1 MGSMRLPS
9 GNGYALHELF
19 QPPGT
24 APARQVVQSNLFTRT
39 AWEITGSA
47 VILLDQFADA
57 PGSSCCF
64 VRLSSGPPRTARFVV
79 DGAHTIESCRSGGWL
94 VRPVAE
100 AGYSYWIP
108 QSPVLRTIDAHA
120 RILSEHAASIV
131 GVNASS
137 AATTIEIEVADD
149 AHLDCAFWRL
159 SPDAS
164 DVVAALQR
172 PLVLELQPVFMWG
185 SHTAFRG
192 PADVYRYLVHGHV
205 YENRFEWRYKWKVCA
220 ENEAYSLYLALQGL
234 ESASGKRL
242 YGLLKQQVLFSVIA
256 RQSTDGGWHHGEW
269 SDFME
274 SHYRLHNG
282 AVLLLEAALEERPDD
297 TVRQALTNAAAYTAR
312 HTDQTDLGLW
322 FLHDSLEEDLDLLH
336 RSGSRLVPSRVL
348 GKSPANK
355 LILNTHLDALVT
367 LDRYREVTGDNQ
379 YAAHIASGRKTTR
392 ALLALRPAE
401 ALYRWLYRGVNL
413 ALLPPSDAQRL
424 PLALRAVRRVARE
437 HVLPRLHKIKRRY
450 PRMVMPGGLVERHLG
465 MPHYDVNYQ
474 TVNLM
479 DLVRLWRRFPDDDF
493 AGIVQAAVKAVHD
506 TSLLKQWT
514 ESKQKQAL
522 GYWLEALY
530 HLYTFTS
537 APEYRQYLA
546 EGIQIA
552 EDLGL
557 GLPPSLLGANPET
570 VPPDQRVPCL
580 SPSASRIRVANL
592 SRKGKREFL
601 AVNCGAA
608 TVELTFE
615 GDASD
620 GLAWTGSDGQLR
632 PGGSPISIAAQGWL
646 AGIDAPTR

>member
-1 MGSMRLPS
+1 
-9 GNGYALHELF
+9 
-19 QPPGT
+19 
-24 APARQVVQSNLFTRT
+24 VVHSNLFTRT
-39 AWEITGSA
+39 AWEIPGSA
-47 VILLDQFADA
+47 EILLDQFADA
-57 PGSSCCF
+57 PGTSCCS
-64 VRLSSGPPRTARFVV
+64 VRLSGGPRRVARFVV
-79 DGAHTIESCRSGGWL
+79 DGVHSIESCRSGGWL
-94 VRPVAE
+94 VKPAAE

-108 QSPVLRTIDAHA
+108 QSPVLRTIDSHA
-120 RILSEHAASIV
+120 RILSEQAASIV
-131 GVNASS
+131 GVNASPV
-137 AATTIEIEVADD
+137 ATTVEIEVADD

-164 DVVAALQR
+164 DVVASLQC

-220 ENEAYSLYLALQGL
+220 ENEAYSLYLVLQGL
-234 ESASGKRL
+234 QLASGKRL
-242 YGLLKQQVLFSVIA
+242 YGLLKQQILLSVIA
-256 RQSTDGGWHHGEW
+256 RQAADGGWHHGEW

-282 AVLLLEAALEERPDD
+282 AVLLLEAALEERPDKM
-297 TVRQALTNAAAYTAR
+297 VRQALTDAAAYTAR
-312 HTDQTDLGLW
+312 HTDETDLGLW

-336 RSGSRLVPSRVL
+336 RSGSRLVPSRLL

-401 ALYRWLYRGVNL
+401 ALYRALYRGVDL
-413 ALLPPSDAQRL
+413 ALMPASDAQRL
-424 PLALRAVRRVARE
+424 PLALRAARRVARE
-437 HVLPRLHKIKRRY
+437 HLLPRLHKIKRRF
-450 PRMVMPGGLVERHLG
+450 PRMAMPGGLIERHLG

-479 DLVRLWRRFPDDDF
+479 DLVRLWRRFPDDNF
-493 AGIVQAAVKAVHD
+493 ADVVKAAVKAVHD
-506 TSLLKQWT
+506 TSLLKHWT

-530 HLYTFTS
+530 HLYTLTPT
-537 APEYRQYLA
+537 PEYRQYLA
-546 EGIQIA
+546 EGILIA

-570 VPPDQRVPCL
+570 VPPSQRVPCP
-580 SPSASRIRVANL
+580 SPIAARVRVANL
-592 SRKGKREFL
+592 SRGGKREIL
-601 AVNCGAA
+601 AVNCSSNPIELLWEGGANHA
-608 TVELTFE
+608 LTWMAPD
-615 GDASD
+615 GRPVQSD
-620 GLAWTGSDGQLR
+620 TLPAYIPPR
-632 PGGSPISIAAQGWL
+632 GWVV
-646 AGIDAPTR
+646 GTQRNS

>member
-1 MGSMRLPS
+1 MPLTDSVFVMK
-9 GNGYALHELF
+9 ELF
-19 QPPGT
+19 DPPVG
-24 APARQVVQSNLFTRT
+24 AAFRQVVQSKLFTRT

-47 VILLDQFADA
+47 VIILDQFADA
-57 PGSSCCF
+57 PGTSCCF
-64 VRLSSGPPRTARFVV
+64 VRLSRGPARVVRFVV
-79 DGAHTIESCRSGGWL
+79 GGTHTIESCLSGGWL
-94 VRPVAE
+94 VKPVAD
-100 AGYSYWIP
+100 AGDSYWIP
-108 QSPVLRTIDAHA
+108 QSPVLRTIDSHA
-120 RILSEHAASIV
+120 RILSEQAASIV

-137 AATTIEIEVADD
+137 AATAIEIEVADD
-149 AHLDCAFWRL
+149 AHLDCVFWRL

-164 DVVAALQR
+164 DVAAALQR
-172 PLVLELQPVFMWG
+172 PLVLELQPLFMWG

-234 ESASGKRL
+234 ESASSKRL
-242 YGLLKQQVLFSVIA
+242 YGLLKQQILFSVIA

-282 AVLLLEAALEERPDD
+282 AVLLLEAAFEERPND
-297 TVRQALTNAAAYTAR
+297 TVRQALTSAAAYTSR
-312 HTDQTDLGLW
+312 HTDKTDLGLW

-336 RSGSRLVPSRVL
+336 RSGSRLIPSRVL

-367 LDRYREVTGDNQ
+367 IDRYREVTGDNQ
-379 YAAHIASGRKTTR
+379 YAAHIASGRETTR

-401 ALYRWLYRGVNL
+401 ALYRWLYRAVDL
-413 ALLPPSDAQRL
+413 ALMPASEAQRL

-437 HVLPRLHKIKRRY
+437 HVLPRLHKIKRRF
-450 PRMVMPGGLVERHLG
+450 PRMVMPGGLIERHLG

-493 AGIVQAAVKAVHD
+493 AGVVQAAVKAVHD
-506 TSLLKQWT
+506 TSLLKHWT

-530 HLYTFTS
+530 HLYTLTS

-546 EGIQIA
+546 EGILIA

-557 GLPPSLLGANPET
+557 GLPPSLLGANPEA

-580 SPSASRIRVANL
+580 SPTTPRIRVANL

-601 AVNCGAA
+601 AINCSAG
-608 TVELTFE
+608 TIELAFE
-615 GDASD
+615 GDASNA
-620 GLAWTGSDGQLR
+620 LVWTGSDGQ
-632 PGGSPISIAAQGWL
+632 PIPAGGSPISITARGWL
-646 AGIDAPTR
+646 VGIDPS